1 MDAIR
6 QGLSDSLH
14 GRKGRDKAGEAT
26 PPSPHST
33 KTGGALRPAVSVSE
47 LRHGSDDE
55 ASEKKQ
61 LARQTS
67 STTASVNG
75 SVHENG
81 AATTTTTT
89 NTSTTSTNGTAET
102 GLGRFDRVRDVFRS
116 VTSLI
121 GRSADYSEQAVKET
135 DFRAYLHFISD
146 ERLIHMPRRGSD
158 WDRVLSNAQFFGL
171 QVWLFGKKIESYIPG
186 GRDSAAAALASC
198 QVLLEVRTL
207 GFAPCFP

>member
-14 GRKGRDKAGEAT
+14 GRKGRDKNGEAT
-26 PPSPHST
+26 PPSPHSA
-33 KTGGALRPAVSVSE
+33 KAGIRPAVSVSE
-47 LRHGSDDE
+47 LRHGSDEE
-55 ASEKKQ
+55 AAEKKQ

-75 SVHENG
+75 SAHESSTV
-81 AATTTTTT
+81 TTTTTT
-89 NTSTTSTNGTAET
+89 NTNTMNGTTET

-135 DFRAYLHFISD
+135 DLHAYLHFISD

-198 QVLLEVRTL
+198 QVLLEVRAL
-207 GFAPCFP
+207 AP